1 MNVGDL
7 VRLQGYGDEEIVRR
21 VVRIVGDTVYVT
33 RDAEIADAAREMR
46 EPRLVGF
53 NKRYVLGVVREGEKQ

>member
-1 MNVGDL
+1 MRVGDL

-21 VVRIVGDTVYVT
+21 VVRIVGDTICVT
-33 RDAEIADAAREMR
+33 RDAEIADAARQER

-53 NKRYVLGVVREGEKQ
+53 NRRYVLGVAEEG